1 MKATDLPRMPAFR
14 NNGAVYQCCV
24 CCKSWINT
32 DASPYAYIIDNETLQ
47 EDFIHLHG
55 CVHTHHFHHDFT
67 IIETHHTAPLHR
79 GNHERK
85 QRVLEM

>member
-1 MKATDLPRMPAFR
+1 MKATDFPKMPVFKC
-14 NNGAVYQCCV
+14 GDVVHQECCQCHE
-24 CCKSWINT
+24 KINT

-55 CVHTHHFHHDFT
+55 CVHTHHFTHDFT
-67 IIETHHTAPLHR
+67 ILETHHTAPLHR
-79 GNHERK
+79 RSHERG